1 MNFLLFK
8 KHNSPSESCSKF
20 FYIICWWTFYW
31 HWNNWIRNK
40 NWFLNESKFNIIL
53 IYWNTYHTNLI
64 CFIINKSITS
74 STIETIKCTNISS
87 ISFINFLKVQK
98 MIDPYGKK
106 ISFWFHLSFVRM
118 HTNKFWY
125 SCSFQCTHII
135 QCITTFNTTL
145 INTYIC

>member
-98 MIDPYGKK
+98 MIDSDGKNF
-106 ISFWFHLSFVRM
+106 ILILPQLCSNAYEQVLILVFVSM
-118 HTNKFWY
+118 YAYYTVYH
-125 SCSFQCTHII
+125 HV
-135 QCITTFNTTL
+135 
-145 INTYIC
+145 